1 MQCCF
6 GALSYFSRIII
17 AYPYNF
23 VISFI
28 FIIPL
33 IVIALPF
40 LLKLIRCKANANAKI
55 VRLIP
60 LETDPTRNNTM
71 FLPEYSYEYKGEQ
84 HTRTAKKYAGGTQ
97 YEIGSVVKLRI
108 DPEHPDTF
116 IDLKRELYVN
126 RIVIIFSIIAFII
139 GIGIF
144 LSPTESLSH
153 YLTGR

>member
-6 GALSYFSRIII
+6 GTVSCLSRIII
-17 AYPYNF
+17 GYPYNF
-23 VISFI
+23 AVSFI
-28 FIIPL
+28 FIVPL
-33 IVIALPF
+33 AVIALPF
-40 LLKLIRCKANANAKI
+40 LLKLIRCKRKVEARI

-108 DPEHPDTF
+108 DPEYPDTF

-126 RIVIIFSIIAFII
+126 RIVLIFSIIAFII
-139 GIGIF
+139 GIYF
-144 LSPTESLSH
+144 FPSNMFFPD
-153 YLTGR
+153 

>member
-40 LLKLIRCKANANAKI
+40 LLKLIRCKGKVEARI

-139 GIGIF
+139 GIYF
-144 LSPTESLSH
+144 FPSNMLFPD
-153 YLTGR
+153 